1 MSDRPISDRP
11 ISDRPIPD
19 QAQRDAALDVEHSF
33 IVQAPAGSGKTEL
46 LIQRYLGLLA
56 RVERPEEI
64 LAITF
69 TRKAAAEMRT
79 RILAA
84 LERARAGEKG
94 GSEHER
100 RTLAAAGEALD
111 RDRRREW
118 QLTAFPE
125 RMQIMTLDAFNARLA
140 AALPVTSGLGGRV
153 RMVSEAGESGIY
165 REAARATL
173 DWVAESGET
182 GTAVR
187 VLFRHLDNDPLV
199 WERSIAEMLERR
211 DQWLT
216 ITGTGPSGQEQRLR
230 RHFEQAIAMLV
241 TDRLRALDRALPE
254 VVREPLL
261 ELARFAAGNLADA
274 GRETPLAALHG
285 CDVWPA
291 PDARQLAQWKGL
303 AWLLIAPSSGSWRKR
318 ADKNL
323 GFPRG
328 SDREKEAL
336 GALIES
342 LAGCEGLGQLLADAG
357 KLPPPRYAPEQWEAL
372 TALLHV
378 LPRATAELKTRFA
391 ARGLADYVEVAL
403 AARTALGPPD
413 EPTDL
418 ALALDYRIGHLLID
432 EMQDT
437 SLGQY
442 ALLESLTA
450 GWDGRDGRTVFCVGD
465 PMQSIYRFR
474 EAEVGLFLALRARGI
489 GLLRPRELV
498 LQTNFRSGGSLV
510 DWANRAFARVMPAED
525 DLATGAIRHS
535 PSQPAPGR
543 EGLGE
548 CRVHALLDASP
559 REEADEVG
567 TLVRETLADPDS
579 GDVAVLVRSRTH
591 LRELL
596 PLLRADGV
604 AYEALE
610 IDRLTD
616 LPEVQDLLALTR
628 ALVHPLDR
636 VAWLALLRAPW
647 CGLTLSGLHA
657 LTLNESAKDGHS
669 PVMTLIGEEG
679 RLARLDA
686 DERQRVEWLRER
698 LTEALERT
706 GLRSLRER
714 VELAWFSLGGP
725 TLLPGAAEA
734 ANACRYLD
742 ILESLESGGT
752 LADVAELESR
762 LDEER
767 VSSEGVGARVQV
779 MTIHKAKG
787 LEFDT
792 VILMGLGRQPRG
804 NLRAVLN
811 WLTLPDEEGHE
822 HLLPSPIGARGERD
836 NDPLHEFIH
845 GVEAEKQRLELDRL
859 LYVACT
865 RARRTLHLVGHTRS
879 RDGSVQPPPAGTLL
893 ARLWPAL
900 AEDFAR
906 AAEEGAGG
914 AEGRGSGGPG
924 AELVPP
930 RIRRAVEPYRPG
942 ELPLPVA
949 PPAVRFG
956 APGADEA
963 IEYEWVGR
971 DLRHVGT
978 VVHGWLQRMADW
990 PDADAAR
997 RRLDGLDARHASL
1010 LEAAGVSAEGLE
1022 AAVGRVRTALQG
1034 TLEDPGGRWILFGAH
1049 RSAATE
1055 LPIEGIADGRLL
1067 RVVIDR
1073 CFVDES
1079 GAHWVVDYKTSLHEG
1094 GDLERFLSEEARRY
1108 AEQMAG
1114 YRRLYAAV
1122 YGETPLSLLYYPLHG
1137 RVVTMDEAAA
1147 RRVRDGLPG

>member
-1 MSDRPISDRP
+1 MTEPADRQVAGS
-11 ISDRPIPD
+11 IPD
-19 QAQRDAALDVEHSF
+19 HGQRDAALHTGQSF

-46 LIQRYLGLLA
+46 LIQRYLCLLA

-84 LERARAGEKG
+84 LARARAGDEG
-94 GSEHER
+94 AGDHER
-100 RTLAAAGEALD
+100 RTLAAAREALA
-111 RDRRREW
+111 RDRGCEW

-153 RMVSEAGESGIY
+153 RMVAEAGEAGIY

-182 GTAVR
+182 GDAVR
-187 VLFRHLDNDPLV
+187 RLFRHLDNDTLV
-199 WERSIAEMLERR
+199 WERSIAQMLERR
-211 DQWLT
+211 DQWLA
-216 ITGTGPSGQEQRLR
+216 ITGAGPAGQEERLR
-230 RHFEQAIAMLV
+230 GHFEQAIGMLV
-241 TDRLRALDRALPE
+241 TDRLQAIDRALPE
-254 VVREPLL
+254 ALHEPLL
-261 ELARFAAGNLADA
+261 ELARFAAANLAEA
-274 GRETPLAALHG
+274 GRETPLAALHR

-291 PDARQLAQWKGL
+291 PAARALDRWKGL
-303 AWLLIAPSSGSWRKR
+303 AWLLIAPSTGGWRKR

-336 GALIES
+336 GAVIEALS
-342 LAGCEGLGQLLADAG
+342 GRDDLRTLLADALA
-357 KLPPPRYAPEQWEAL
+357 LPPPRYSPEQWEAL
-372 TALLHV
+372 LSLLHV

-403 AARTALGPPD
+403 AAREALGTPG

-418 ALALDYRIGHLLID
+418 MLALDYRIRHLLID

-474 EAEVGLFLALRARGI
+474 EAEVGLFLALRAQGI

-498 LQTNFRSGGSLV
+498 LQTNFRSGGNLV
-510 DWANRAFARVMPAED
+510 DWANRTFARVMPARD
-525 DLATGAIRHS
+525 DLATGAIRHT
-535 PSQPAPGR
+535 PSLPAPGH
-543 EGLGE
+543 EGRGE
-548 CRVHALLDASP
+548 CRVHALLDATP
-559 REEADEVG
+559 REEAEEVLG
-567 TLVRETLADPDS
+567 VLRRALDDPAA
-579 GDVAVLVRSRTH
+579 GEVAVLVRSRTH

-596 PLLRADGV
+596 PLLRAE
-604 AYEALE
+604 AIACEALE

-616 LPEVQDLLALTR
+616 LREVQDLLALTR
-628 ALVHPLDR
+628 ALIHPLDR
-636 VAWLALLRAPW
+636 VAWLALARAPW
-647 CGLTLSGLHA
+647 CGLSLAGLHT
-657 LTLNESAKDGHS
+657 LTLHDASS
-669 PVMTLIGEEG
+669 PVMALMADEA
-679 RLARLDA
+679 RLAGLDG
-686 DERQRVEWLRER
+686 DERHRVEWLRER
-698 LTEALERT
+698 LAEIIARP

-714 VELAWFSLGGP
+714 VERAWFALGGP
-725 TLLPGAAEA
+725 TLLAGGPEA

-752 LADVAELESR
+752 LPDVAALESR

-767 VSSEGVGARVQV
+767 ASSEADGARVRV

-792 VILMGLGRQPRG
+792 VILMGLGRRPRG
-804 NLRAVLN
+804 NRRAVLN

-822 HLLPSPIGARGERD
+822 HLLPSPIGARGERG

-845 GVEAEKQRLELDRL
+845 GVEGEKQRLELDRL

-865 RARRTLHLVGHTRS
+865 RARRNLHLVGHTRS
-879 RDGSVQPPPAGTLL
+879 RDGEVMAPPAGTLL

-900 AEDFAR
+900 EADFER
-906 AAEEGAGG
+906 VAADGAGG
-914 AEGRGSGGPG
+914 PDENADGGEG
-924 AELVPP
+924 ATLVAP
-930 RIRRAVEPYRPG
+930 RIRRTAALYRPG
-942 ELPLPVA
+942 ELPAPVA
-949 PPAVRFG
+949 APPVRIV
-956 APGADEA
+956 APASDEA

-978 VVHGWLQRMADW
+978 VVHAWLQRMADW
-990 PDADAAR
+990 RDAAEAR
-997 RRLDGLDARHASL
+997 RRLTGLDERHASL
-1010 LEAAGVSAEGLE
+1010 LRAAGVSEAGLP
-1022 AAVGRVRTALQG
+1022 AAVQRVREALQG
-1034 TLEDPGGRWILFGAH
+1034 TLEDPAGRWILFGGERPH
-1049 RSAATE
+1049 RRGATE
-1055 LPIEGIADGRLL
+1055 LPIEGVAEGRLL

-1073 CFVDES
+1073 CLVDA
-1079 GAHWVVDYKTSLHEG
+1079 GGGHWIVDYKTSLHAG

-1122 YGETPLSLLYYPLHG
+1122 YGEMPLSLLYYPLHG
-1137 RVVTMDEAAA
+1137 RLVAMDDAAA
-1147 RRVRDGLPG
+1147 GRLKDGLPD

>member
-1 MSDRPISDRP
+1 VTGRAVSDRT
-11 ISDRPIPD
+11 IPD
-19 QAQRDAALDVEHSF
+19 QAERDAALDVERSF

-46 LIQRYLGLLA
+46 LIQRYLRLLA

-84 LERARAGEKG
+84 LERARRGEQG
-94 GSEHER
+94 GSGHER
-100 RTLAAAGEALD
+100 RTLAAAGEALA

-173 DWVAESGET
+173 DWVAEAGET
-182 GTAVR
+182 GAAVR
-187 VLFRHLDNDPLV
+187 ALFRHLDNDALV
-199 WERSIAEMLERR
+199 WERSIAEMLQRR
-211 DQWLT
+211 DQWLA
-216 ITGTGPSGQEQRLR
+216 ITGTGPSGQEERLR

-254 VVREPLL
+254 SVREPLL
-261 ELARFAAGNLADA
+261 ELARFAGGNLAEA

-285 CDVWPA
+285 CDAWPA
-291 PDARQLAQWKGL
+291 PDARQLARWQGL
-303 AWLLIAPSSGSWRKR
+303 AWLLIAPSSGNWRRR

-323 GFPRG
+323 GFPPG

-336 GALIES
+336 AAVIES
-342 LAGCEGLGQLLADAG
+342 LAGGDGLDRLLADAAR
-357 KLPPPRYAPEQWEAL
+357 LPPPRYAPEQWEAL
-372 TALLHV
+372 TSLLHV

-418 ALALDYRIGHLLID
+418 ALALDYRIRHLLID

-474 EAEVGLFLALRARGI
+474 EAEVGLFLALRSRGI

-498 LQTNFRSGGSLV
+498 LQTNFRSGGNLV
-510 DWANRAFARVMPAED
+510 DWANGVFARVMPAED

-535 PSQPAPGR
+535 PSQAAPGR
-543 EGLGE
+543 EDLGE

-559 REEADEVG
+559 REEADEVRKLIRD
-567 TLVRETLADPDS
+567 TLDDPDS
-579 GDVAVLVRSRTH
+579 GAVAVLVRSRTH

-596 PLLRADGV
+596 PLLRADGI

-628 ALVHPLDR
+628 ALIHPLDR

-657 LTLNESAKDGHS
+657 LTVGDPLS
-669 PVMTLIGEEG
+669 PVMALMTEEG
-679 RLARLDA
+679 RLARLDG
-686 DERQRVEWLRER
+686 DDRQRVAWLRQR
-698 LTEALERT
+698 LAEALERP

-742 ILESLESGGT
+742 ILEILESGGT
-752 LADVAELESR
+752 LPDVADLESR

-767 VSSEGVGARVQV
+767 VSSEGAGARVQV

-792 VILMGLGRQPRG
+792 VVLMGLGRQPRG

-811 WLTLPDEEGHE
+811 WLTLPDEEGRE
-822 HLLPSPIGARGERD
+822 HLLPSPVGARGERD

-865 RARRTLHLVGHTRS
+865 RARRSLHLFGHTRS
-879 RDGSVQPPPAGTLL
+879 RDGSAQPPPAGTLL

-900 AEDFAR
+900 AADFAR
-906 AAEEGAGG
+906 AAEAGAGG
-914 AEGRGSGGPG
+914 GEGPAPGAG
-924 AELVPP
+924 AELVAP
-930 RIRRAVEPYRPG
+930 RIRRAAEPYRPA
-942 ELPLPVA
+942 ELPQPVA
-949 PPAVRFG
+949 PPAVRF
-956 APGADEA
+956 APPGADEP
-963 IEYEWVGR
+963 IEYAWVGR

-990 PDADAAR
+990 QDAGAAR

-1010 LEAAGVSAEGLE
+1010 LEAAGVSAEGLQ
-1022 AAVGRVRTALQG
+1022 AAVTRVRAALQG
-1034 TLEDPGGRWILFGAH
+1034 TLEDPAGRWILFGRH

-1073 CFVDES
+1073 CFVDEA

-1094 GDLERFLSEEARRY
+1094 GDLERFLAEEARRY

-1137 RVVTMDEAAA
+1137 RVVTTDEAAA
-1147 RRVRDGLPG
+1147 RRLRDGLPG

>member
-1 MSDRPISDRP
+1 
-11 ISDRPIPD
+11 
-19 QAQRDAALDVEHSF
+19 V
-33 IVQAPAGSGKTEL
+33 
-46 LIQRYLGLLA
+46 
-56 RVERPEEI
+56 
-64 LAITF
+64 
-69 TRKAAAEMRT
+69 
-79 RILAA
+79 
-84 LERARAGEKG
+84 
-94 GSEHER
+94 
-100 RTLAAAGEALD
+100 
-111 RDRRREW
+111 
-118 QLTAFPE
+118 
-125 RMQIMTLDAFNARLA
+125 
-140 AALPVTSGLGGRV
+140 
-153 RMVSEAGESGIY
+153 
-165 REAARATL
+165 
-173 DWVAESGET
+173 
-182 GTAVR
+182 
-187 VLFRHLDNDPLV
+187 
-199 WERSIAEMLERR
+199 
-211 DQWLT
+211 
-216 ITGTGPSGQEQRLR
+216 
-230 RHFEQAIAMLV
+230 
-241 TDRLRALDRALPE
+241 
-254 VVREPLL
+254 
-261 ELARFAAGNLADA
+261 
-274 GRETPLAALHG
+274 
-285 CDVWPA
+285 
-291 PDARQLAQWKGL
+291 
-303 AWLLIAPSSGSWRKR
+303 
-318 ADKNL
+318 
-323 GFPRG
+323 
-328 SDREKEAL
+328 
-336 GALIES
+336 IES
-342 LAGCEGLGQLLADAG
+342 LAGCDGLDRLLADAG

-372 TALLHV
+372 ASLLHV

-418 ALALDYRIGHLLID
+418 ALALDYRIRHLLID

-498 LQTNFRSGGSLV
+498 LQTNFRSGGNLV

-535 PSQPAPGR
+535 PSQAAPGR
-543 EGLGE
+543 DGLGE
-548 CRVHALLDASP
+548 CCVHALLDASP
-559 REEADEVG
+559 REEAESVRA
-567 TLVRETLADPDS
+567 LVRETLDDADS

-604 AYEALE
+604 AYEAVE

-616 LPEVQDLLALTR
+616 LPEVQDLVALTR
-628 ALVHPLDR
+628 ALIHPLDR

-647 CGLTLSGLHA
+647 CGLTLAGLHA
-657 LTLNESAKDGHS
+657 LTVGDPLS
-669 PVMTLIGEEG
+669 PVMTLMAEDA

-686 DERQRVEWLRER
+686 DERRRLEWLRER
-698 LTEALERT
+698 LGEALEHA

-725 TLLPGAAEA
+725 TLLPGATEA

-752 LADVAELESR
+752 LPDVADLESR

-767 VSSEGVGARVQV
+767 VSSEGAGARVQV
-779 MTIHKAKG
+779 MTVHKAKG

-822 HLLPSPIGARGERD
+822 HLLPSPIGARGERG

-845 GVEAEKQRLELDRL
+845 GVEAQKQRLELDRL

-879 RDGSVQPPPAGTLL
+879 RDGIAQPPPAGTLL

-900 AEDFAR
+900 EEEFAR
-906 AAEEGAGG
+906 AAQAPGG
-914 AEGRGSGGPG
+914 AEERASGQPG
-924 AELVPP
+924 AELVAP
-930 RIRRAVEPYRPG
+930 RIRRAAEPYRPG
-942 ELPLPVA
+942 ELPAPVA
-949 PPAVRFG
+949 PPALRF
-956 APGADEA
+956 ASPGAEEA

-990 PDADAAR
+990 PDAAAAR
-997 RRLDGLDARHASL
+997 SRLDALDGRHAAL

-1022 AAVGRVRTALQG
+1022 AAVGRVRAALQG
-1034 TLEDPGGRWILFGAH
+1034 TLEDPAGRWILFGAH

-1055 LPIEGIADGRLL
+1055 LPIEGIGDGRLL

-1073 CFVDES
+1073 CFLDES
-1079 GAHWVVDYKTSLHEG
+1079 GAHWVVDYKTSLHGG

-1137 RVVTMDEAAA
+1137 RVVAMDEAAT
-1147 RRVRDGLPG
+1147 RRVRDGLPD

>member
-1 MSDRPISDRP
+1 MQR
-11 ISDRPIPD
+11 IPD
-19 QAQRDAALDVEHSF
+19 QAERDAALDVDRSF

-46 LIQRYLGLLA
+46 LIQRYLRLLA

-84 LERARAGEKG
+84 LERTRSGVEA

-111 RDRRREW
+111 RDRHKEW

-153 RMVSEAGESGIY
+153 RMVAEAGESGIY

-182 GTAVR
+182 GAAVR
-187 VLFRHLDNDPLV
+187 GLFRHLDNDALV
-199 WERSIAEMLERR
+199 WERSVAEMLERR
-211 DQWLT
+211 DQWLA
-216 ITGTGPSGQEQRLR
+216 ITGAGPAGQEERLR
-230 RHFEQAIAMLV
+230 RHFEQAIGMLV
-241 TDRLRALDRALPE
+241 TDRLRAVDRTLPAAGRQVLLD
-254 VVREPLL
+254 
-261 ELARFAAGNLADA
+261 LARFAAGNLAEA
-274 GRETPLAALHG
+274 GRESPLAALHH
-285 CDVWPA
+285 CEVWPA
-291 PDARQLAQWKGL
+291 AEAGQLAQWQGL
-303 AWLLIAPSSGSWRKR
+303 AWLLIAPSSGHWRKR

-323 GFPRG
+323 GFPPG

-342 LAGCEGLGQLLADAG
+342 LAGHESLRALLVEAG
-357 KLPPPRYAPEQWEAL
+357 KLPAPHYAPEQWEAL
-372 TALLHV
+372 ISLLQV

-418 ALALDYRIGHLLID
+418 ALALDYRIRHLLID

-474 EAEVGLFLALRARGI
+474 EAEVGLFLALRAKGI

-498 LQTNFRSGGSLV
+498 LQTNFRSGGNLV

-525 DLATGAIRHS
+525 DLTTGAIRHS

-543 EGLGE
+543 EGLGA
-548 CRVHALLDASP
+548 CRVHALLDTLP
-559 REEADEVG
+559 REEAEAVRTLIREALDEPG
-567 TLVRETLADPDS
+567 S
-579 GDVAVLVRSRTH
+579 GEVAVLVRSRTH

-596 PLLRADGV
+596 PLLRADGL

-616 LPEVQDLLALTR
+616 LAEVQDLLALTR
-628 ALVHPLDR
+628 ALIHPLDR

-647 CGLTLSGLHA
+647 CGLTLAGLHA
-657 LTLNESAKDGHS
+657 LTVNDPRS
-669 PVMTLIGEEG
+669 PVMALMAEQE
-679 RLARLDA
+679 RLARLTPA
-686 DERQRVEWLRER
+686 ERQRVEWLQER
-698 LTEALERT
+698 LAEALDRT

-714 VELAWFSLGGP
+714 VELTWFALGGP
-725 TLLPGAAEA
+725 TLLPGATEA
-734 ANACRYLD
+734 TNACRYLD

-752 LADVAELESR
+752 LPDVADLESR

-767 VSSEGVGARVQV
+767 VSSEGTGGRVQV

-792 VILMGLGRQPRG
+792 VILTGLGRQPRG
-804 NLRAVLN
+804 NLRPVLN
-811 WLTLPDEEGHE
+811 WLTLPDAQGHE
-822 HLLPSPIGARGERD
+822 HLLPSPIGARGERE
-836 NDPLHEFIH
+836 NDRLHEFIH
-845 GVEAEKQRLELDRL
+845 GVEAQKQRLELDRL

-879 RDGSVQPPPAGTLL
+879 LDGIAQPPPAGTLL

-900 AEDFAR
+900 EEEFAR
-906 AAEEGAGG
+906 AAEEAAGG
-914 AEGRGSGGPG
+914 DEEHRTGDPG
-924 AELVPP
+924 ADLVSP
-930 RIRRAVEPYRPG
+930 RIRRAAEPYRPR
-942 ELPLPVA
+942 ELPA
-949 PPAVRFG
+949 AVTASALHLA
-956 APGADEA
+956 APGAEEA

-978 VVHGWLQRMADW
+978 VVHGWLQRMAEW
-990 PDADAAR
+990 PDADVAR
-997 RRLDGLDARHASL
+997 RRLEGLAARHAAL
-1010 LEAAGVSAEGLE
+1010 LEAAGVSADGLE
-1022 AAVGRVRTALQG
+1022 AAASRVQAALQG
-1034 TLEDPGGRWILFGAH
+1034 TLEDPAGRWILYGGH
-1049 RSAATE
+1049 RRGATE
-1055 LPIEGIADGRLL
+1055 LPIEGIADRRLV

-1137 RVVTMDEAAA
+1137 RVVTMDEVAAG
-1147 RRVRDGLPG
+1147 RVRDGLPG

>member
-1 MSDRPISDRP
+1 MSDQ
-11 ISDRPIPD
+11 PIPD
-19 QAQRDAALDVEHSF
+19 QAERDAALDVERSF

-46 LIQRYLGLLA
+46 LIQRYLRLLA

-84 LERARAGEKG
+84 LERARAGEQG
-94 GSEHER
+94 DSEHER
-100 RTLAAAGEALD
+100 RTLAAAGEALNRD
-111 RDRRREW
+111 RDREW

-182 GTAVR
+182 GDAVR
-187 VLFRHLDNDPLV
+187 GLFRHLDNDALV

-211 DQWLT
+211 DQWLA
-216 ITGTGPSGQEQRLR
+216 ITGTGPTGQEERLR

-241 TDRLRALDRALPE
+241 TDRLRSLDRALPE
-254 VVREPLL
+254 AARQPLL
-261 ELARFAAGNLADA
+261 ELARFAAGNLAEA
-274 GRETPLAALHG
+274 GRETPLAPLHG

-291 PDARQLAQWKGL
+291 PDARQLAQWQAL
-303 AWLLIAPSSGSWRKR
+303 AWLLIAPSSGDWRKR

-323 GFPRG
+323 GFPPG

-336 GALIES
+336 TAVIES
-342 LAGCEGLGQLLADAG
+342 LAGCEGLDRLLADAAR
-357 KLPPPRYAPEQWEAL
+357 LPPPRYAPEQWEAL
-372 TALLHV
+372 TSLLHV

-418 ALALDYRIGHLLID
+418 ALALDYRIRHLLID

-498 LQTNFRSGGSLV
+498 LQTNFRSGGNLV

-535 PSQPAPGR
+535 PSQAAPGR

-559 REEADEVG
+559 REEAETVRRLLREAMDEPG
-567 TLVRETLADPDS
+567 PGE
-579 GDVAVLVRSRTH
+579 VAVLVRSRTH

-628 ALVHPLDR
+628 ALIHPLDR

-647 CGLTLSGLHA
+647 CGLTLAGLHA
-657 LTLNESAKDGHS
+657 LTVGDALS
-669 PVMTLIGEEG
+669 PVMDLMDREE

-686 DERQRVEWLRER
+686 GERRRVEWVRER
-698 LTEALERT
+698 LAAALERP

-752 LADVAELESR
+752 LPDVADLESR

-767 VSSEGVGARVQV
+767 VSSEGAGARVQV

-787 LEFDT
+787 LEFDA
-792 VILMGLGRQPRG
+792 VVLMGLGRQPRG

-865 RARRTLHLVGHTRS
+865 RARRTLHLVGHTLS
-879 RDGSVQPPPAGTLL
+879 RDGSARPPPAGTLL

-900 AEDFAR
+900 EADFAR
-906 AAEEGAGG
+906 AAEADAGADEGHTAGD
-914 AEGRGSGGPG
+914 PG
-924 AELVPP
+924 AELVAP
-930 RIRRAVEPYRPG
+930 RIRRAVQPYRAG
-942 ELPLPVA
+942 ELPVPVA
-949 PPAVRFG
+949 PPALRF
-956 APGADEA
+956 ASPGAEAA
-963 IEYEWVGR
+963 IEYAWVGR

-990 PDADAAR
+990 PDVDVAR
-997 RRLDGLDARHASL
+997 RRLEGLDERHASL
-1010 LEAAGVSAEGLE
+1010 LETAGVSAEGLE
-1022 AAVGRVRTALQG
+1022 AAVSRVRAALRG
-1034 TLEDPGGRWILFGAH
+1034 TLEDPAGRWILFGTH
-1049 RSAATE
+1049 RTAATE

-1079 GAHWVVDYKTSLHEG
+1079 GTHWVVDYKTSLHEG

-1137 RVVTMDEAAA
+1137 RVVAMDEAAA
-1147 RRVRDGLPG
+1147 LRLRDGLPG

>member
-1 MSDRPISDRP
+1 MTEQRSTGA
-11 ISDRPIPD
+11 IPD
-19 QAQRDAALDVEHSF
+19 QAQRDAALDVGQSF

-46 LIQRYLGLLA
+46 LIQRYLCLLA

-84 LERARAGEKG
+84 LTRARAGEEG
-94 GSEHER
+94 ASEHER
-100 RTLAAAGEALD
+100 RTLSAARDALE
-111 RDRRREW
+111 RDRRKDW

-153 RMVSEAGESGIY
+153 RMVTEAGEAGIY

-173 DWVAESGET
+173 DWVAESGDT
-182 GTAVR
+182 GAAVR
-187 VLFRHLDNDPLV
+187 RLFRHLDNDAIV
-199 WERSIAEMLERR
+199 WERSIAEMLQRR
-211 DQWLT
+211 DQWLA
-216 ITGTGPSGQEQRLR
+216 ITGGGPAGQEERLR
-230 RHFEQAIAMLV
+230 SHFEQAIGMLI
-241 TDRLRALDRALPE
+241 TDRLRAVDRNVPE
-254 VVREPLL
+254 EVHAPLL
-261 ELARFAAGNLADA
+261 ELARFAAANLADA
-274 GRETPLAALHG
+274 GRETPLAALHR

-291 PDARQLAQWKGL
+291 PEARHLPLWQGL
-303 AWLLIAPSSGSWRKR
+303 AWLLIAPSSGNWRKR

-323 GFPRG
+323 GFPQG

-342 LAGCEGLGQLLADAG
+342 LAGRDDLRALLADALG
-357 KLPPPRYAPEQWEAL
+357 LPAPHYTPEQWAAL
-372 TALLHV
+372 LSLLHV

-391 ARGLADYVEVAL
+391 GRGLADYVEVAL
-403 AARTALGPPD
+403 AAREALGTPD

-418 ALALDYRIGHLLID
+418 TLALDYRIRHLLID

-498 LQTNFRSGGSLV
+498 LQTNFRSGGNLV
-510 DWANRAFARVMPAED
+510 EWANRAFARVMPAQD

-535 PSQPAPGR
+535 PSLPAPGR
-543 EGLGE
+543 EGSGE
-548 CRVHALLDASP
+548 CHVHALLDATP
-559 REEADEVG
+559 RDEAEQ
-567 TLVRETLADPDS
+567 VRALLRRSLEDPAA
-579 GDVAVLVRSRTH
+579 GEVAVLVRSRTH

-596 PLLRADGV
+596 PLLRADGI

-628 ALVHPLDR
+628 ALIHPLDR

-647 CGLTLSGLHA
+647 CGISLAGLHA
-657 LTLNESAKDGHS
+657 LTLHDAHS
-669 PVMTLIGEEG
+669 PVMTLMGEED
-679 RLARLDA
+679 RLARLSGE
-686 DERQRVEWLRER
+686 ERRRVDWLGER
-698 LTEALERT
+698 LAEALARP

-714 VELAWFSLGGP
+714 VESAWFALGGP
-725 TLLPGAAEA
+725 ALLAGSAEA

-752 LADVAELESR
+752 LPDVAALESR

-767 VSSEGVGARVQV
+767 ASSEADGARIRV

-792 VILMGLGRQPRG
+792 VVLMGLGRQPRG

-822 HLLPSPIGARGERD
+822 HLLPSPIGARAERSK
-836 NDPLHEFIH
+836 DPLHEFIH
-845 GVEAEKQRLELDRL
+845 GVEGEKQRLELDRL

-865 RARRTLHLVGHTRS
+865 RARRVLHLVGHTRT
-879 RDGSVQPPPAGTLL
+879 RDGGLLAPPAGTLL

-900 AEDFAR
+900 EADFEQAAAEDADGSEPASAR
-906 AAEEGAGG
+906 GDRAD
-914 AEGRGSGGPG
+914 
-924 AELVPP
+924 LVAP
-930 RIRRAVEPYRPG
+930 RIRRTTRLYRPAD
-942 ELPLPVA
+942 LPAPVG
-949 PPAVRFG
+949 PPPLRFA
-956 APGADEA
+956 APGGEEA
-963 IEYEWVGR
+963 IEYAWVGR

-978 VVHGWLQRMADW
+978 VVHAWLQRMADW
-990 PDADAAR
+990 PGAPEAH
-997 RRLDGLDARHASL
+997 RRLRGLDERHAAL
-1010 LEAAGVSAEGLE
+1010 LRSAGVSADGLA
-1022 AAVGRVRTALQG
+1022 AAVQRVRDALHG
-1034 TLEDPGGRWILFGAH
+1034 TLDDPAGRWILFGAH
-1049 RSAATE
+1049 HRAATE
-1055 LPIEGIADGRLL
+1055 LPIEGLAEGRLT
-1067 RVVIDR
+1067 RVIIDR
-1073 CFVDES
+1073 CMVDETGS
-1079 GAHWVVDYKTSLHEG
+1079 HWVVDYKTSLHEG
-1094 GDLERFLSEEARRY
+1094 GDLERFLGEEARRY
-1108 AEQMAG
+1108 ADQMAA
-1114 YRRLYAAV
+1114 YRQLYAAV
-1122 YGETPLSLLYYPLHG
+1122 YGETPMSLLYYPLHG
-1137 RVVTMDEAAA
+1137 RLVPMDEAAA
-1147 RRVRDGLPG
+1147 GRLRDGLPG